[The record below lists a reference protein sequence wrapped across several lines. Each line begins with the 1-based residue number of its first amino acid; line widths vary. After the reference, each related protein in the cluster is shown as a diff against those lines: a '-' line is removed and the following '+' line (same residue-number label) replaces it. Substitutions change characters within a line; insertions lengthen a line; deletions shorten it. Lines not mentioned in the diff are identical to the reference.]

1 MEKIFNLTSTFKAFD
16 EDDDGGVHICGMAST
31 ADFDRAGDT
40 ISAEAWTKGGLGNF
54 EKNPIILFNHDYNK
68 PIGRAT
74 GLKVTEN
81 GLELKA
87 KISKSAPDHV
97 AQLVKEGILGA
108 FSVGFRVKDA
118 DYLSETDGLKIKDAE
133 LFEVSVVSVPCN
145 QAATFSLAKSFDSIE
160 EYNEFKKTF
169 TNSVDLAGQSLA
181 KDENSFEAS
190 DTPDGTEKSVQKEIN
205 MSEVN
210 TPEIDLDAFAK
221 KVAEETAAK
230 IAMKQAE
237 SKAVEEK
244 AAEEAE
250 AKTQLEAEAKQ
261 VQERAIT
268 TGIES
273 GVDRLMADVESKL
286 AEKDA
291 KIDEVVKSFQQQLEE
306 KSEEITKM
314 RESKRVFADRSEG
327 DTVSKWGKEFMHAH
341 LLGVMTGKGMEGT
354 SYGRGV
360 IEKAGVT
367 YASSQP
373 NIATEVSGQMEKE
386 IMRELRLASVFREIQ
401 INSQAQVLP
410 IQQDT
415 GLATFQTGAATAGNL
430 QTRGG
435 AAPQPSQV
443 VLKAFRLISTTLM
456 DNHVD
461 EEILINLMPLL
472 IESVARSHA
481 RAVDDA
487 ILNHDATG
495 SDDFSGL
502 IKTAGTNIFDT
513 SVSAANLGGTAVDA
527 ADFLSARKSM
537 GKYGMMPDELV
548 YVVSQKRY
556 YDLIADTGFADITDV
571 GSDVATKL
579 TGQVGSIFGTP
590 VITSDNFPAEADN
603 ACVGL
608 AVNVRNFAIPRLRGV
623 NVEQDYEVM
632 NQRNVIVATQSL
644 GFNQLV
650 ADTAADVSVVR
661 LNAVA

>member
-1 MEKIFNLTSTFKAFD
+1 MEKIFNLTSTFKALN
-16 EDDDGGVHICGMAST
+16 EDDDGSVHICGMAST

-40 ISAEAWTKGGLGNF
+40 ISAEAWTKGGLNNF

-181 KDENSFEAS
+181 KDEDSFEAS

-205 MSEVN
+205 MSEV
-210 TPEIDLDAFAK
+210 TTDKVDLDAFAK

-244 AAEEAE
+244 AAQEVE
-250 AKTQLEAEAKQ
+250 AKAQVEAEAKQ

-273 GVDRLMADVESKL
+273 GVDRLMADVEAKL

-327 DTVSKWGKEFMHAH
+327 DTVSKWGKEFMNAH

-360 IEKAGVT
+360 MEKAGVT
-367 YASSQP
+367 YASAQP

-415 GLATFQTGAATAGNL
+415 GLATFQTGAAASGNL
-430 QTRGG
+430 TTRGG
-435 AAPQPSQV
+435 ATPQPSQV

-487 ILNHDATG
+487 ILNHDSTG
-495 SDDFSGL
+495 SDDFNGL
-502 IKTAGTNIFDT
+502 IKTAGANIFDT
-513 SVSAANLGGTAVDA
+513 SVSAAALATTAVDA
-527 ADFLSARKSM
+527 ADFLSARKKM

-548 YVVSQKRY
+548 YVVSQARY